1 MTDGPATLRPDI
13 SASRLADPMVVA
25 VVALGFTQIISWGTT
40 LYALGVL
47 GKPIVADTGWGS
59 TLVFGGLTLGLL
71 ISGVTSRWFGRL
83 IDRRGARIVMAAGSI
98 LVAIGLAAL
107 AYAPGPIIYLAVW
120 AFLGLAMRMTLY
132 DAAFAALVQVTPARG
147 RMAISYLTLFGGLAS
162 STFWPIGDFLNG
174 LYGWRNTF
182 LIFAAIN
189 LIVCLPL
196 HWFGLARRDAT
207 PAEDAISAAKP
218 NDAASASV
226 THPVLTGRT
235 RQIAMVLFGVVMA
248 ASAFCYGAMAVHL
261 VTVIGAAGITAAAA
275 VWLASIKGV
284 AQSIARLLDI
294 IFGRS
299 LHPITLG
306 RITLAILPIS
316 MILLML
322 PAAGLAVAFA
332 FTILF
337 GAANGLTTIVRGSV
351 PLALFG
357 PKGYGEVLG
366 ILATPYLVLNA
377 LAPMIFAIIAEKAG
391 LQWAMGLVTL
401 SAVLAWISIEVMAHW
416 YNKQQGSSA
425 GPSA

>member
-1 MTDGPATLRPDI
+1 MSDGPGTLQSDI
-13 SASRLADPMVVA
+13 RASRLTPMVIS

-40 LYALGVL
+40 LYSLGVL

-59 TLVFGGLTLGLL
+59 PLVFGGLTLGLL

-83 IDRRGARIVMAAGSI
+83 IDRRGARTVMSVGSI

-107 AYAPGPIIYLAVW
+107 AYAPNSTTYLAAW

-132 DAAFAALVQVTPARG
+132 DAAFAALVQVTPSRG
-147 RMAISYLTLFGGLAS
+147 RSAISYLTLFGGVAS
-162 STFWPIGDFLNG
+162 TTFWPIGDILNG
-174 LYGWRNTF
+174 QYGWRATY

-189 LIVCLPL
+189 LVVCLPL
-196 HWFGLARRDAT
+196 HWYGLARREEALPDAT
-207 PAEDAISAAKP
+207 TSDGTPNAAM
-218 NDAASASV
+218 AHASDHA
-226 THPVLTGRT
+226 VLTGRT

-275 VWLASIKGV
+275 VWLASIKGI
-284 AQSIARLLDI
+284 AQSIARMLDI
-294 IFGRS
+294 IFGKS

-306 RITLAILPIS
+306 RITLAILPVS
-316 MILLML
+316 FALLML
-322 PAAGLAVAFA
+322 PFSGLGSALV

-357 PKGYGEVLG
+357 PIGYGEVLG
-366 ILATPYLVLNA
+366 ILATPYLILNA
-377 LAPMIFAIIAEKAG
+377 LAPMIFAVIAEAAG
-391 LQWAMGLVTL
+391 LAWAMGLVTL
-401 SAVLAWISIEVMAHW
+401 SATLAWISIEVMAHW
-416 YNKQQGSSA
+416 YKQQGRA
-425 GPSA
+425 AL

>member
-1 MTDGPATLRPDI
+1 MSDGPATLRPLPT
-13 SASRLADPMVVA
+13 ASKLADPMIIS

-47 GKPIVADTGWGS
+47 GKPIAADTGWGS
-59 TLVFGGLTLGLL
+59 TYVFGGLTLGLL
-71 ISGVTSRWFGRL
+71 VSGFTSRWIGRE
-83 IDRRGARIVMAAGSI
+83 IDKRGARTIMSAGSI

-107 AYAPGPIIYLAVW
+107 AIVPNAALYLAVW

-132 DAAFAALVQVTPARG
+132 DAAFAALVQVTPSRG
-147 RMAISYLTLFGGLAS
+147 RSAISYLTLFGGLAS
-162 STFWPIGDFLNG
+162 STFWPIGDILNG
-174 LYGWRNTF
+174 MYGWRTTF

-189 LIVCLPL
+189 FFVCLPL
-196 HWFGLARRDAT
+196 HWFGLARRDDT
-207 PAEDAISAAKP
+207 EGESAAAGTKP
-218 NDAASASV
+218 AGGAAGNAE
-226 THPVLTGRT
+226 HPVLTGRT

-248 ASAFCYGAMAVHL
+248 ASAFCFGAMAVHL
-261 VTVIGAAGITAAAA
+261 VTVIGAAGVTAAAA

-294 IFGRS
+294 IFGKS

-306 RITLAILPIS
+306 RITLAVLPIS
-316 MILLML
+316 LGLLML
-322 PAAGLAVAFA
+322 PMGGLAFAFV

-377 LAPMIFAIIAEKAG
+377 LAPMIFAVIAEKAG
-391 LQWAMGLVTL
+391 LNWAMGLVTL
-401 SAVLAWISIEVMAHW
+401 SAVLAWVSIEVMARW
-416 YNKQQGSSA
+416 YKQQASGA
-425 GPSA
+425 PAAI